1 MGYIYI
7 KTSPNG
13 KSYIGQTTRTL
24 EERFKEHQKES
35 SKCSGFVSAI
45 SKYGWDNFTTDY
57 YECPDDELNR
67 HERWL
72 IRLMGT
78 LTPDGYNLTEGGSS
92 GKRSEETKKKIS
104 KALQGKTKSE
114 ETKKK
119 LSEAQMGEK
128 NHNFGKH
135 PSDETKKKMSEAQM
149 GENGYWYGKTFAKET
164 NEKISKALQGK
175 TKSEETK
182 TKMSEAQLGE
192 KSYWY
197 GKTKSE
203 ETKKK
208 MSEARLGDKNPNAKK
223 VYQYTLDGKYINSF
237 GSCGEAGS
245 SIGKS
250 KGSGNIATCAR
261 GEQKKA
267 YDFRWSYEF
276 HEHL

>member
-114 ETKKK
+114 ETK
-119 LSEAQMGEK
+119 
-128 NHNFGKH
+128 
-135 PSDETKKKMSEAQM
+135 
-149 GENGYWYGKTFAKET
+149 
-164 NEKISKALQGK
+164 
-175 TKSEETK
+175 